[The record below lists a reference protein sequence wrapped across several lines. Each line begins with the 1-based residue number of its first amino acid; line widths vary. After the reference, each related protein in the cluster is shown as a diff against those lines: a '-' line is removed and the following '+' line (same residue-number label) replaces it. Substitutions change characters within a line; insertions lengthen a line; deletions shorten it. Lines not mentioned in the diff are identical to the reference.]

1 VSTWCCGSSCCR
13 YLSWRQDKW
22 RDCREWRSTPFYP
35 LLYIQIY
42 ETSSV
47 GSLAPF
53 LPDSEHVQLYT
64 FINISTHS
72 VCGRNIE
79 VSENCKVKIVIWL
92 SHGYSHGSSD
102 SDTKQRNEFNFED
115 LCYTTEVTGNENIRF
130 VTHLFGQF
138 SEEKET

>member
-22 RDCREWRSTPFYP
+22 RDRREWRSTPFYP

-47 GSLAPF
+47 GCLAPF

-64 FINISTHS
+64 FNNISTHS

-79 VSENCKVKIVIWL
+79 ASEDGKVKIVTWF
-92 SHGYSHGSSD
+92 SHGYLTGVQAHTTNSV
-102 SDTKQRNEFNFED
+102 RNSVLKICVKRLKLLRMKISNF
-115 LCYTTEVTGNENIRF
+115 
-130 VTHLFGQF
+130 
-138 SEEKET
+138 